1 MAGGGR
7 VYNSSGGASFL
18 LRNQRGSS
26 ASEPLDSLFLSGS
39 SNASSTSPF
48 LGSSMVSFEDVRGGN
63 GLKRSMFHQNEHE
76 DNCDEEF
83 DEYFHQPGKKRRLT
97 ADQVQF
103 LEKSFDLENKLE
115 PERKILLAKDLG
127 LQPRQVAIW
136 FQNRRARWKTRQ
148 LEKDYDVLRA
158 NYNSLKADCDS
169 LCKENDKLKAEVLQ
183 LSERLQLKD
192 KERANSE
199 QSDTNKSHQEPQQ
212 MPIAESVSS
221 EGEVSKLSVVAC
233 KEDLSSVKSDIFD
246 SDSPHYTDGVHSSL
260 LERGDSSYIFEP
272 DQSDLSQDEED
283 NLSKSLLPT
292 YIFPKLE
299 DVDYTDPPANSCNFG
314 FPVEDQAF
322 WSWSY

>member
-7 VYNSSGGASFL
+7 VYSSSGGASFL
-18 LRNQRGSS
+18 LQNQRGSC
-26 ASEPLDSLFLSGS
+26 APEPLDSLFLSGS
-39 SNASSTSPF
+39 SNVSSTSPF
-48 LGSSMVSFEDVRGGN
+48 LGSSMMSFEGVRRGN
-63 GLKRSMFHQNEHE
+63 GLKRSAFQQYEHE

-136 FQNRRARWKTRQ
+136 FQNRRARWKTKQ
-148 LEKDYDVLRA
+148 LEKDYDVLQA
-158 NYNSLKADCDS
+158 DYNSLKADCDS
-169 LCKENDKLKAEVLQ
+169 ICKENDKLKAEVVQ
-183 LSERLQLKD
+183 LSDRLRLKD
-192 KERANSE
+192 EEMANSE
-199 QSDTNKSHQEPQQ
+199 QSDTNKSNQEPQQ

-233 KEDLSSVKSDIFD
+233 KEDLTSVKSDIFD
-246 SDSPHYTDGVHSSL
+246 SDSSHYTDGVHSSL

-283 NLSKSLLPT
+283 NLSKTLLPP

-314 FPVEDQAF
+314 FPVEDHAF